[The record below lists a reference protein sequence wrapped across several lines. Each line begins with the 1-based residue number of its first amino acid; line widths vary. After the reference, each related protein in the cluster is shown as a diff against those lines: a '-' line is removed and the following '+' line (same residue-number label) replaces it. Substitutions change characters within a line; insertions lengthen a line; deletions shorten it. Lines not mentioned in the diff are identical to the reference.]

1 MRKNRFIALAMALV
15 LMLGLTAG
23 AASYTVAPGD
33 VLWKI
38 AEKFGTDYKTLAE
51 YNGIKNP
58 NLIFPGQIIKWD
70 EEGTPAPQPE
80 PAGVKYTAKSQGF
93 GGDVI
98 VTVTYTDGVM
108 TNVQAWGD
116 KETPGV
122 GSKAIE
128 ALPAKILATKSA
140 EVDGVAG
147 ATVTSGAVKAAAAAA
162 IAEATGTATVPT
174 GMKAGTY
181 QASYRGYT
189 SEVVTA
195 VTVEA
200 EKILKVEILS
210 QGETVGI
217 GSYALAQM
225 PADFVKYQTVNVDTV
240 AGATA
245 TSMAIKSG
253 VIDALRQ
260 AGADLADFSAAPPA
274 PVPTDVDLEADVVII
289 GAGAAGLTAG
299 VNALENG
306 ATSVIVVEKMDLPGG
321 NTIRS
326 SGAWNVAGHAEQVA
340 NNAKRAD
347 VEAFIATTMEGGHYT
362 NDEALVRYMIEKSAF
377 ITDWMRSIGFDAKFG
392 EGYGSC
398 TVPGVARGL
407 IMGLQEKL
415 EARGGKLMLA
425 TKATGITTDTAG
437 AANGIVCTGADGGT
451 VTVKAKAVV
460 VATGGYGYNLEM
472 CVALDPNLKGFVTN
486 NHPGAMGEGITMAT
500 AIGAATVDLNEIQ
513 THPTVHQATANMLT
527 EGCRTAGAILI
538 NQSGKRFTNEC
549 GFRDVVSEA
558 ILSQEGKYA
567 YLLMNQAVV
576 DSNVNIAS
584 YIPLGT
590 LIPVGDLDGAAE
602 FMKVDADTLK
612 TTVANWNSYVA
623 AKSDPEFNSQFGWFR
638 DLTEGPYYVSQIAPG
653 IHHTM
658 GGLKINTTTEVL
670 KADGTAIPGLFAC
683 GEVTGGVHG
692 GNRVGGNAILD
703 CLVFGYTAGASAA
716 AYAAK

>member
-1 MRKNRFIALAMALV
+1 
-15 LMLGLTAG
+15 
-23 AASYTVAPGD
+23 P
-33 VLWKI
+33 
-38 AEKFGTDYKTLAE
+38 EPE
-51 YNGIKNP
+51 P
-58 NLIFPGQIIKWD
+58 EP
-70 EEGTPAPQPE
+70 TPEPE
-80 PAGVKYTAKSQGF
+80 PAGTEYTAKSQGF
-93 GGDVI
+93 GGDVV
-98 VTVTYTDGVM
+98 VTVTYVDGAM
-108 TNVQAWGD
+108 TKVQAWGD
-116 KETPGV
+116 KETAGI

-128 ALPAKILATKSA
+128 ELPAKILAAKSA
-140 EVDGVAG
+140 AVDGVAG
-147 ATVTSGAVKAAAAAA
+147 ATVTSGAVKAAATAA
-162 IAEATGTATVPT
+162 IAEATGTAVAPS

-181 QASYRGYT
+181 QAGYRGYT

-195 VTVEA
+195 VTVDA
-200 EKILKVEILS
+200 EKILKVEVLS
-210 QGETVGI
+210 QAETVGI
-217 GSYALAQM
+217 GSYALNQM

-260 AGADLADFSAAPPA
+260 AGADLDDFAAAPPA
-274 PVPTDVDLEADVVII
+274 ATPTDVALEADVVVI

-306 ATSVIVVEKMDLPGG
+306 ASSVIVVEKMDLPGG

-326 SGAWNVAGHAEQVA
+326 SGSWNVSGHPTQIA
-340 NNAKRAD
+340 NNAARANI
-347 VEAFIATTMEGGHYT
+347 ETFIATTMEGGHYT

-377 ITDWMRSIGFDAKFG
+377 ITDWMTEIGFAVSFG
-392 EGYGSC
+392 EGYGGAS
-398 TVPGVARGL
+398 VPGVARGL
-407 IMGLQEKL
+407 IIGLQEKF

-425 TKATGITTDTAG
+425 TKATQITTDTAG
-437 AANGIVCTGADGGT
+437 AASGIVCTGADGGT
-451 VTVKAKAVV
+451 VTVKAGAVV

-527 EGCRTAGAILI
+527 EGCRTAGSLLI

-558 ILSQEGKYA
+558 ILAQEGKYA
-567 YLLMNQAVV
+567 YLLMNEAIVN
-576 DSNVNIAS
+576 SNVNIAS
-584 YIPLGT
+584 YVPLGT
-590 LIPVGDLDGAAE
+590 LIPVGDLDGAAA
-602 FMKVDADTLK
+602 FMKVDPAVLK
-612 TTVANWNSYVA
+612 NTVETWNGYVAN
-623 AKSDPEFNSQFGWFR
+623 KLDPEFGSKFAWYR
-638 DLTEGPYYVSQIAPG
+638 DLSEGPYYVSQIAPG

-658 GGLKINTTTEVL
+658 GGLKINTSTEVL
-670 KADGTAIPGLFAC
+670 KADGTALPGLFAC